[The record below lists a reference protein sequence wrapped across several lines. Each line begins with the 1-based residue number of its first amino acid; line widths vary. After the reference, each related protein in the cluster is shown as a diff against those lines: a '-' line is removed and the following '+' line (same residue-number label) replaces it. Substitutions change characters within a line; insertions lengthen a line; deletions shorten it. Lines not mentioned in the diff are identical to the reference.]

1 MLDHAANLTCSF
13 SQSETNANLR
23 SEDEMDETV
32 KTPYGNFTSSEMI
45 AQLTLLADGGDF
57 LGPMLGIVSNDML
70 LLTVAAIEVYHMC
83 APCVTPHSDPERG
96 WIVSSVGRPIYVAGV
111 L

>member
-1 MLDHAANLTCSF
+1 MQGHAVNHTNSF
-13 SQSETNANLR
+13 SQSITNANLR
-23 SEDEMDETV
+23 SEDEMGTV
-32 KTPYGNFTSSEMI
+32 KTPYGSFSPSEMI
-45 AQLTLLADGGDF
+45 AQLTSMADGGYF
-57 LGPMLGIVSNDML
+57 LGPMLGIVPNEKL
-70 LLTVAAIEVYHMC
+70 LITIAAMERYHMC

>member
-23 SEDEMDETV
+23 SEDEMGTV
-32 KTPYGNFTSSEMI
+32 KTPYGHFAPSEMTS
-45 AQLTLLADGGDF
+45 QLMALADGGDF
-57 LGPMLGIVSNDML
+57 LGPMLGIVHNDML
-70 LLTVAAIEVYHMC
+70 LLTVAAIERYHMC